1 MSAEVIALVPKT
13 EARKQVGEDRYRPE
27 TGGRVLQVFLNAD
40 LRNGHEGLAEL
51 AKERGIDV
59 TKLLPGQYV
68 VFVNAGKD
76 KLKLY
81 AAANVLAYL
90 KLTGGQKFDLRVIAH
105 IPKAFNGS
113 GKLDY
118 DKSLKD
124 AVEEA
129 LRRRMSSKLSGNA

>member
-1 MSAEVIALVPKT
+1 MSAEILTLAPRAQ
-13 EARKQVGEDRYRPE
+13 ARKEVGEDRYRPD
-27 TGGRVLQVFLNAD
+27 TGGRVLQIFLNAD

-90 KLTGGQKFDLRVIAH
+90 KLTGGQKFDLRVIAF

-118 DKSLKD
+118 DKALKD

-129 LRRRMSSKLSGNA
+129 LRKRMTGKLSGSA